1 MVVTTLRA
9 TVFIA
14 ASCLAG
20 VCGSLP
26 AFAQLQPAQQR
37 PVQRSIQPPPAAQRP
52 AQPAAVQ
59 CDAAKFRVIVDVGH
73 TPESPGAISARGV
86 NEYDF
91 NLTLAKAI
99 ERKLNDAGYARTSL
113 LLANGPAIPSLVRR
127 IAQANQNPA
136 DLMLSIHHDSVPQV
150 FKSKWEFEGKPLEY
164 SDKFRGHSIFISADN
179 PNYQASLDFGKLLG
193 AQLKARGLQYTPH
206 YTQPFMGGKRR
217 QLVDAETGV
226 YRFDQLLILR
236 HPRMPA
242 VLLEAGSIIHRDE
255 EITMASEERQ
265 GLIAVA
271 VTEAVDRFCV
281 LRAGTRTQ
289 RASAH

>member
-1 MVVTTLRA
+1 MVFTTLRITA
-9 TVFIA
+9 LIA
-14 ASCLAG
+14 ASCVAG
-20 VCGSLP
+20 ALP
-26 AFAQLQPAQQR
+26 ALAQQPAPQR
-37 PVQRSIQPPPAAQRP
+37 PLTRSIQPSQPAVPRP
-52 AQPAAVQ
+52 TQSAPAAVQ
-59 CDAAKFRVIVDVGH
+59 CEAAKFRVIVDVGH

-91 NLTLAKAI
+91 NLNLAKAI
-99 ERKLNDAGYARTSL
+99 ERKLNDAGYTRTSL
-113 LLANGPAIPSLVRR
+113 LLASGPAIPSLVRR
-127 IAQANQNPA
+127 IGQANQNPA
-136 DLMLSIHHDSVPQV
+136 DLLLSIHHDSVPQV
-150 FKSKWEFEGKPLEY
+150 FKSKWDFEGKALEY

-206 YTQPFMGGKRR
+206 YTQAFMGSKRR
-217 QLVDAETGV
+217 QLVDADTGV

-255 EITMASEERQ
+255 EITMGSEQRQ
-265 GLIAVA
+265 AMIAGA
-271 VTEAVDRFCV
+271 VTEAVDKFCV

>member
-9 TVFIA
+9 TALIA
-14 ASCLAG
+14 AVCLAG
-20 VCGSLP
+20 ALP
-26 AFAQLQPAQQR
+26 ASAQQR
-37 PVQRSIQPPPAAQRP
+37 PAPRPAPAAPPAL
-52 AQPAAVQ
+52 Q
-59 CDAAKFRVIVDVGH
+59 CDSAKFRVIVDVGH
-73 TPESPGAISARGV
+73 TPESPGAISARGA

-91 NLTLAKAI
+91 NLKLAKAI
-99 ERKLNDAGYARTSL
+99 ERKLNDAGYGRTSL
-113 LLANGPAIPSLVRR
+113 LLASGPAIPSLVRR

-136 DLMLSIHHDSVPQV
+136 DLMLSIHHDSVPQM

-206 YTQPFMGGKRR
+206 YTQSFMGHKRR

-242 VLLEAGSIIHRDE
+242 VLLEAGSIVHRDE
-255 EITMASEERQ
+255 EITMGSEERQ
-265 GLIAVA
+265 VLIAGA
-271 VTEAVDRFCV
+271 VTEAVDKFCV

-289 RASAH
+289 RASTH